1 MKVTHL
7 LLEIIKKKVYFALY
21 LASTSS
27 CGSHSGEWRLATSWS
42 WVQFPGNALI
52 KKNK

>member
-27 CGSHSGEWRLATSWS
+27 CGSHSGEWRLQHLGHGFNS
-42 WVQFPGNALI
+42 QGMH
-52 KKNK
+52 